1 MAKDFIEKVPFI
13 FKQGLYDIFSEEYF
27 TYYTDYKEVDDK
39 GRYLYWE
46 DFKWRVKKGDD
57 PFIAWYAVKLA
68 RINGCKAVSLQNKNN
83 YFFHYSVPGVLQA
96 KLYQIMEFSRVG
108 LVPSDSIG
116 NAYLLSSLTIE
127 EAINSSQLEGAS
139 TTRRV
144 AKEML
149 KTNRKPQTEDEQ
161 MIYNNYLL
169 MKELQV
175 EKDED
180 LSIEMML
187 HFHKIATEDTTHNGV
202 VPGKFRVDD
211 EIYIADR
218 DNNVLYQPPSHDE
231 IMDRLNSLVVFANTK
246 HEGVDFIH
254 PVIKAII
261 LHFMIG
267 YIHPFSDGNGRT
279 ARALFYW
286 FMLKYGYDYFEY
298 ISISKLLKDAPAK
311 YSKAYQYVDAD
322 DNDLNYF
329 IFHQIDVILR
339 AIDELHKYLKVQSEA
354 YQEVNVILQESHLK
368 KKLNFIQKDIIKTAI
383 KNPGKIF
390 KAIEV
395 AVEYDIAINT
405 ARTYLHK
412 LLEYKIFSPYKEG
425 RTKAYISPANLQ
437 EILKKAK

>member
-1 MAKDFIEKVPFI
+1 MSINQEERAYKAWIVLTGYAK
-13 FKQGLYDIFSEEYF
+13 YYF
-27 TYYTDYKEVDDK
+27 DYKEVDDK

-46 DFKWRVKKGDD
+46 DFKWRVKKDDD
-57 PFIAWYAVKLA
+57 PLIAWYTVKSA
-68 RINGCKAVSLQNKNN
+68 RMNGRKLLRLQDKNN
-83 YFFHYSVPGVLQA
+83 HFFNYSIPEILQA
-96 KLYQIMEFSRVG
+96 RLYQMMEFSRVG

-180 LSIEMML
+180 LSIDIIL
-187 HFHKIATEDTTHNGV
+187 RFHKIATMNTSHNDV
-202 VPGKFRVDD
+202 VLGKFRIDD

-218 DNNVLYQPPSHDE
+218 DNNILFQPPIHE
-231 IMDRLNSLVVFANTK
+231 ETIDRMNALCVFSNTK
-246 HEGVDFIH
+246 HEGIDFIH

-286 FMLKYGYDYFEY
+286 SMLKNGYDYFEY
-298 ISISKLLKDAPAK
+298 ISISKLLKKAPAK

-329 IFHQIDVILR
+329 IF
-339 AIDELHKYLKVQSEA
+339 
-354 YQEVNVILQESHLK
+354 
-368 KKLNFIQKDIIKTAI
+368 
-383 KNPGKIF
+383 
-390 KAIEV
+390 
-395 AVEYDIAINT
+395 
-405 ARTYLHK
+405 
-412 LLEYKIFSPYKEG
+412 
-425 RTKAYISPANLQ
+425 
-437 EILKKAK
+437 

>member
-1 MAKDFIEKVPFI
+1 MAKVFIEKVPFVFI
-13 FKQGLYDIFSEEYF
+13 QGMYDIFSDKYL
-27 TYYTDYKEVDDK
+27 TYYADYKEVDDK

-46 DFKWRVKKGDD
+46 DFKWRVKEGDD
-57 PFIAWYAVKLA
+57 PLVAWYAVKLA
-68 RINGCKAVSLQNKNN
+68 RTNGSKQLSLQNKNN
-83 YFFHYSVPGVLQA
+83 HFFHYSVPGVLQSS
-96 KLYQIMEFSRVG
+96 LYQIMEFSRVG

-149 KTNRKPQTEDEQ
+149 KTHRKPQTEDEQ

-175 EKDED
+175 EKDDD
-180 LSIEMML
+180 LSIAMML
-187 HFHKIATEDTTHNGV
+187 RFHKIATQDTTHNDV
-202 VPGKFRVDD
+202 VPGEFRVDD
-211 EIYIADR
+211 KIYIADR

-231 IMDRLNSLVVFANTK
+231 IIGRLNSLVVFVNTK

-286 FMLKYGYDYFEY
+286 FMLKNGYDYFEY

-322 DNDLNYF
+322 NNDLNYF
-329 IFHQIDVILR
+329 IYKGLYFV
-339 AIDELHKYLKVQSEA
+339 
-354 YQEVNVILQESHLK
+354 
-368 KKLNFIQKDIIKTAI
+368 
-383 KNPGKIF
+383 
-390 KAIEV
+390 
-395 AVEYDIAINT
+395 
-405 ARTYLHK
+405 
-412 LLEYKIFSPYKEG
+412 LLG
-425 RTKAYISPANLQ
+425 AISPAEGRGPDDIKVERIIEKVRTQGIQ
-437 EILKKAK
+437 EVVIATDPDTEGEMTALHISQQLRPTGVKISRIGLGIPMGSSVEYADLSTLTMSMHSRREMLPETSNS

>member
-1 MAKDFIEKVPFI
+1 MAKNFIEKVPFV
-13 FKQGLYDIFSEEYF
+13 FKQGMYDIFSNEYL
-27 TYYTDYKEVDDK
+27 TYYADYKEVDDK

-57 PFIAWYAVKLA
+57 PLVAWYAVKLA
-68 RINGCKAVSLQNKNN
+68 RINGHKPLSLKNKNN
-83 YFFHYSVPGVLQA
+83 HFFHYSVPGVLQA

-127 EAINSSQLEGAS
+127 EAINSAQLEGAS

-149 KTNRKPQTEDEQ
+149 KTHRKPQTEDEQ

-175 EKDED
+175 EKDEN
-180 LSIEMML
+180 LSIEIIL
-187 HFHKIATEDTTHNGV
+187 HFHKIATLDTTYNDV
-202 VPGKFRVDD
+202 IPGEFRVDD

-218 DNNVLYQPPSHDE
+218 NNNVLYQPPPHDE
-231 IMDRLNSLVVFANTK
+231 IMDRLNSLVVFANIK
-246 HEGVDFIH
+246 HEGVEFIH

-322 DNDLNYF
+322 ENDLNYF
-329 IFHQIDVILR
+329 IFHQTDVILR
-339 AIDELHKYLKVQSEA
+339 AIDELHKYLEVQSKA
-354 YQEVNVILQESHLK
+354 YQEVNVILQESNLK

-390 KAIEV
+390 KATEV

-405 ARTYLHK
+405 ARTYLQK
-412 LLEYKIFSPYKEG
+412 LLEYKILSPYKDG
-425 RTKAYISPANLQ
+425 RTKAYITPANLQ